1 MVDDDPQVRDAVV
14 RVIQSQG
21 LECLAASSTDEAL
34 ALLAEH
40 GEVAVL
46 ISDIRMPGKDGVVL
60 LEEVRRR
67 YRDTAVIML
76 SAVADVQ
83 IAVDCL
89 KQGAL
94 DYIAKP
100 MVLGEV
106 QLRVTRA
113 LEKRE
118 LTLQNRYYQQHLEEE
133 VRRQR
138 ARIQELF
145 LEGAQTLA
153 HALEAKDAYTRGHS
167 QRVRDYAVRTAVML
181 GYTGDFLDNLRLGA
195 ELHDIGKI
203 GTREAILNKPGRLT
217 PDEFHHI
224 TEHTVLGERI
234 LAPLARDR
242 PVVLHI
248 ARSHHERLDGDGFP
262 DGLKGDDIPVEAR
275 IVAVVDA
282 FDAMTTNRA
291 YRESLTPADAFDEL
305 RRCTG
310 LQFDPAVVAAFC
322 AAFPDPDRASDSRLT
337 PASGGGLPMSD
348 TLMISV
354 SGMRGIVGK
363 DLTPELVARHAAA
376 LGRVGHR
383 HGACRGSSW
392 DATPG
397 PAARCSPARPRR
409 G

>member
-1 MVDDDPQVRDAVV
+1 MGEKALRQGIALRNAPVGRTLPTVTDTIGSPVPTAAVQCLVVDDDAQVRDTLV

-21 LECLAASSTDEAL
+21 LECLSAPSADAAL
-34 ALLAEH
+34 AILAEH
-40 GEVAVL
+40 GGVAVL
-46 ISDIRMPGKDGVVL
+46 ISDISMPGTDGVAL
-60 LEEVRRR
+60 LKEVRRR

-89 KQGAL
+89 KLGAL

-100 MVLGEV
+100 MIIGEV
-106 QLRVTRA
+106 QARVAKA

-118 LTLQNRYYQQHLEEE
+118 LTLQNRYYQAHLEDE

-167 QRVRDYAVRTAVML
+167 QRVREYAVRTAVLL

-203 GTREAILNKPGRLT
+203 GTRESVLNKPGSLT
-217 PDEFHHI
+217 PEEFLHI

-248 ARSHHERLDGDGFP
+248 ARSHHERLDGAGFP
-262 DGLKGDDIPVEAR
+262 DGLRGDSIPIEAR

-291 YRESLTPADAFDEL
+291 YRESLAPAEAFDEL

-310 LQFDPAVVAAFC
+310 PQFEPAVVDAFC
-322 AAFPDPDRASDSRLT
+322 TAFPDTAK
-337 PASGGGLPMSD
+337 LP
-348 TLMISV
+348 IHV
-354 SGMRGIVGK
+354 
-363 DLTPELVARHAAA
+363 
-376 LGRVGHR
+376 
-383 HGACRGSSW
+383 
-392 DATPG
+392 
-397 PAARCSPARPRR
+397 
-409 G
+409 

>member
-1 MVDDDPQVRDAVV
+1 MAARCLVVDDDDQVRAALV
-14 RVIQSQG
+14 RVVESQG
-21 LECLAASSTDEAL
+21 LECLSAGSTDTAL
-34 ALLAEH
+34 ATLEER

-46 ISDIRMPGKDGVVL
+46 ISDVRMPGRDGVAL

-67 YRDTAVIML
+67 YPDTAVLML

-89 KQGAL
+89 QKGAL

-100 MVLGEV
+100 MILGEV
-106 QLRVTRA
+106 QARLTKA

-118 LTLQNRYYQQHLEEE
+118 LILQNRFYQQHLEDE

-167 QRVRDYAVRTAVML
+167 RRVREYAVRTAVLL

-203 GTREAILNKPGRLT
+203 GTREAILNKPGGLT
-217 PDEFHHI
+217 PDEFRHI
-224 TEHTVLGERI
+224 AEHTVLGEKI
-234 LAPLARDR
+234 LSPLARDR
-242 PVVLHI
+242 PVVLRI

-262 DGLKGDDIPVEAR
+262 DGLRGEAIPVEAR

-291 YRESLTPADAFDEL
+291 YRESLSPREAMVEL
-305 RRCTG
+305 RRCSG
-310 LQFDPAVVAAFC
+310 PQFDPAVVEAFTT
-322 AAFPDPDRASDSRLT
+322 AFPDPGRL
-337 PASGGGLPMSD
+337 P
-348 TLMISV
+348 IQV
-354 SGMRGIVGK
+354 
-363 DLTPELVARHAAA
+363 
-376 LGRVGHR
+376 
-383 HGACRGSSW
+383 
-392 DATPG
+392 
-397 PAARCSPARPRR
+397 
-409 G
+409 

>member
-1 MVDDDPQVRDAVV
+1 MARAYLARVVNTPGNPIAAVAARCLVVDDDPQVRDAMV
-14 RVIQSQG
+14 RVVQSQG
-21 LECLAASSTDEAL
+21 LECLAAASADEAL

-46 ISDIRMPGKDGVVL
+46 ISDIRMPGKDGVAL

-76 SAVADVQ
+76 SAVSDVQ

-106 QLRVTRA
+106 QLRVARA

-118 LTLQNRYYQQHLEEE
+118 LTLQNRFYQQHLEEE

-217 PDEFHHI
+217 PDEFRHI

-262 DGLKGDDIPVEAR
+262 DGLAGDEIPVEAR

-291 YRESLTPADAFDEL
+291 YRESLTPANAFGEL

-310 LQFDPAVVAAFC
+310 HQFDPAVVGAFC
-322 AAFPDPDRASDSRLT
+322 AAFPDPDK
-337 PASGGGLPMSD
+337 LP
-348 TLMISV
+348 IHV
-354 SGMRGIVGK
+354 
-363 DLTPELVARHAAA
+363 
-376 LGRVGHR
+376 
-383 HGACRGSSW
+383 
-392 DATPG
+392 
-397 PAARCSPARPRR
+397 
-409 G
+409 